1 MQIETATVLPKT
13 ISIQCVLIVFYITQ
27 IKYSLKMFLWCIN
40 VEFIYT
46 LLVTTLIINHLS
58 INTLTLQSMC
68 AFLAKIEKV
77 ENFLKR
83 MIQVSG
89 QI

>member
-1 MQIETATVLPKT
+1 
-13 ISIQCVLIVFYITQ
+13 
-27 IKYSLKMFLWCIN
+27 MFLWCIN
-40 VEFIYT
+40 VEFINT

-58 INTLTLQSMC
+58 INTLTLQIMR

-83 MIQVSG
+83 TIQVSG
-89 QI
+89 RI